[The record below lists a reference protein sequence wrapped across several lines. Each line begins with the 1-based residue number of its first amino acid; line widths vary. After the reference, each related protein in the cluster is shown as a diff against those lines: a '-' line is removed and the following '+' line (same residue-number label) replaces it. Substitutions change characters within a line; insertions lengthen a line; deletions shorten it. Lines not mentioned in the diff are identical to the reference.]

1 MTGAIFVLQTIL
13 KPPKSSVMRTL
24 YAQMEVLLITGTT
37 FLSRDLCKKD
47 EPRQHNPSSE
57 NEQLE
62 EACWNGLLLTML
74 PEIFVEPARDNC
86 LYLWEV
92 KAAGS
97 FLQLDLG
104 EAPASVEP
112 YFSIIPCSF
121 LSTQSYN

>member
-1 MTGAIFVLQTIL
+1 MKTQ
-13 KPPKSSVMRTL
+13 

-37 FLSRDLCKKD
+37 FLSRDLCEKD
-47 EPRQHNPSSE
+47 ERRQNSHSSA

-62 EACWNGLLLTML
+62 EACWNGLVQTML
-74 PEIFVEPARDNC
+74 PEIFAEPAGDNR

-92 KAAGS
+92 KAAVS

-104 EAPASVEP
+104 EIPAAAGSH
-112 YFSIIPCSF
+112 FSIIPCSF